1 MVENFLE
8 KYFEKNVSKFIKEIF
23 KNQMIIKGFKRDSTR
38 REIMEPI
45 IRTENLGIQFGGHKA
60 VDQVNFEMPEKHF
73 KSIIGPNGAG
83 KTTFFNLIS
92 GELKPTEGDVFFKG
106 ESLSTFSS
114 VERTRKG
121 IGRSFQITNVFPNLT
136 VLENVRLAVQSRK
149 KVRFQFLRHYLHYK
163 KITDNAMT
171 ILDQVLLSN
180 KADAIASQLSHGEK
194 RKLEIAMLLAL
205 DTEVLLLDE
214 PTAGM
219 SLEEV
224 PTILEVIR
232 SIKQRGDKTIL
243 LIEHKMD
250 MILDLSDSI
259 MVLFNGK
266 LLADGTPA
274 EIMNNSTVQNAYL
287 GGLYDEKLIE
297 T

>member
-1 MVENFLE
+1 
-8 KYFEKNVSKFIKEIF
+8 
-23 KNQMIIKGFKRDSTR
+23 
-38 REIMEPI
+38 MEPI
-45 IRTENLGIQFGGHKA
+45 LKTENLTIEFGGQIA
-60 VDQVNFEMPEKHF
+60 VDHVTCEIPAKHF

-92 GELKPTEGDVFFKG
+92 GELKPTKG
-106 ESLSTFSS
+106 EIYLKGEPLSKLSV

-121 IGRSFQITNVFPNLT
+121 LGRSFQITNVFPNLT
-136 VLENVRLAVQSRK
+136 VLENVRLAIQAKEKIRY
-149 KVRFQFLRHYLHYK
+149 RMFRHFSSYK
-163 KITDNAMT
+163 KIIEEAEKV
-171 ILDQVLLSN
+171 LELVLLNEKSG
-180 KADAIASQLSHGEK
+180 AIASQLSHGEK

-205 DTEVLLLDE
+205 DSEILLLDE

-232 SIKQRGDKTIL
+232 KIKNTGEKTII

-259 MVLFNGK
+259 MVLFNGQ
-266 LLADGTPA
+266 LLADGSPT
-274 EIMNNSTVQNAYL
+274 EIMNNEIVENAYL
-287 GGLYDEKLIE
+287 GGLYNDSLIKN
-297 T
+297 

>member
-1 MVENFLE
+1 
-8 KYFEKNVSKFIKEIF
+8 
-23 KNQMIIKGFKRDSTR
+23 
-38 REIMEPI
+38 MEPI
-45 IRTENLGIQFGGHKA
+45 IRTENLTIHFGGHTA
-60 VDQVNFEMPEKHF
+60 VDHVNFEMPEKHF

-92 GELKPTEGDVFFKG
+92 GELKPSEGEVYFKG
-106 ESLSTFSS
+106 EALSKSS
-114 VERTRKG
+114 AVNRTRKG
-121 IGRSFQITNVFPNLT
+121 LGRSFQITNVFPNLT
-136 VLENVRLAVQSRK
+136 VLENVRLAVQSK
-149 KVRFQFLRHYLHYK
+149 E
-163 KITDNAMT
+163 KIRYQMLQHFSRYTKLTEKAEE
-171 ILDQVLLSN
+171 LLELVLLSG
-180 KADAIASQLSHGEK
+180 KEFVMASQLSHGEK

-224 PTILEVIR
+224 PAILDVIR
-232 SIKQRGDKTIL
+232 QIKNTGEKTIL

-266 LLADGTPA
+266 LLADGNPQD
-274 EIMNNSTVQNAYL
+274 IMDNETVQNAYL
-287 GGLYDEKLIE
+287 GGLYDENLAE
-297 T
+297 S

>member
-1 MVENFLE
+1 MTSIL
-8 KYFEKNVSKFIKEIF
+8 K
-23 KNQMIIKGFKRDSTR
+23 
-38 REIMEPI
+38 
-45 IRTENLGIQFGGHKA
+45 TENLTIQFGGHIA
-60 VDQVNFEMPEKHF
+60 VDHVNFEMPEKHF

-92 GELKPTEGDVFFKG
+92 GELKPTEGKVYFKN
-106 ESLSTFSS
+106 EDMSRFSS

-121 IGRSFQITNVFPNLT
+121 LGRSFQITNVFPNLT
-136 VLENVRLAVQSRK
+136 VLENVRLAVQSKEKIRY
-149 KVRFQFLRHYLHYK
+149 QMMRHFTSYPSLIQK
-163 KITDNAMT
+163 AEE
-171 ILDQVLLSN
+171 LLELVLLRS
-180 KADAIASQLSHGEK
+180 KKHAIASQLSHGEK

-224 PTILEVIR
+224 PAILDV
-232 SIKQRGDKTIL
+232 IKQIKDQGNKSIL

-259 MVLFNGK
+259 MVLFNGQ
-266 LLADGTPA
+266 LLADGTPG
-274 EIMNNSTVQNAYL
+274 EIMENETVQNAYL
-287 GGLYDEKLIE
+287 GGLYDEHIAKS
-297 T
+297 